1 VLGSTFS
8 GILNHIRHLYIAND
22 MFDER
27 NGVGLAIA
35 LGFGVLCLD
44 FVLDTWLGPWVPK
57 VWLKAIKLKRL
68 SLV

>member
-1 VLGSTFS
+1 
-8 GILNHIRHLYIAND
+8 

-27 NGVGLAIA
+27 NGVELAIA
-35 LGFGVLCLD
+35 LGFGVLSLD

-57 VWLKAIKLKRL
+57 IWLKAIKLKRL